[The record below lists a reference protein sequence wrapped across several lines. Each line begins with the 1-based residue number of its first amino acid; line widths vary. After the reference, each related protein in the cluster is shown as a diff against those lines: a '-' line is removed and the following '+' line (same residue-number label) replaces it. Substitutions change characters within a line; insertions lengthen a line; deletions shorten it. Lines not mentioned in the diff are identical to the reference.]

1 MTEPGEDPFDPALAS
16 ESPAEESR
24 GLRALLERHAVDTR
38 PLRIPE
44 YRRILVGQGTSFIGS
59 MLTQVAVPVQIWALT
74 ESPLY
79 VGFVGLAGLVPIVV
93 FGLYGG
99 AIADAVDRRVLYLW
113 SSVGGWVVTLAL
125 LAQTLLDLQNIWLI
139 LALVFVQSGMFA
151 VASSARG
158 AIIPRIV
165 PTELVPAANTL
176 NFTVGNVGQV
186 AGPLIA
192 GLLLVLPNGFAL
204 AYAADAL
211 LFTAALYSVLR
222 LPSIPPQG
230 EVRRPDMR
238 AVAEGLRF
246 IAVRPVLVMS
256 FAVDIAAMVL
266 AMPRSLFPA
275 VADDRFGGQVGP
287 LYAAIAIGAVIAGL
301 SSGWIGRVRRQ
312 GRALTLAI
320 VGWGA
325 AVAVSGLV
333 GQLWLVVALLALAGA
348 FDLVSAVYRQTI
360 LQTYAPD
367 EMRGRMQGV
376 FIAVVA
382 GGPRLG
388 DVRAGATAAVT
399 NPTFSW
405 VAGGVACMAVVIVAG
420 LLVRPFWR
428 YDTSRDLPSAARLGS
443 PVCRSTRTS
452 SGVSTR
458 PPSRMR
464 SVQPRS
470 GSSPRRSAR
479 PTLCTWI
486 GPSPR
491 RVATATSSPRRP
503 SPSSSRSSATRSL
516 SPIPRPASTTA
527 GSSTASRSSS
537 TTGR

>member
-1 MTEPGEDPFDPALAS
+1 MTGPRTRSTPRSAAED
-16 ESPAEESR
+16 PAEEAR
-24 GLRALLERHAVDTR
+24 GLRAVLGRQAVDTR

-44 YRRILVGQGTSFIGS
+44 YRRILIGQGTSFIGS

-74 ESPLY
+74 QSPLY

-113 SSVGGWVVTLAL
+113 SSIGGWVVTLAL
-125 LAQTLLDLQNIWLI
+125 LVQTLLDLSNVWLI

-151 VASSARG
+151 VASSSRG

-211 LFTAALYSVLR
+211 LFTAALYSVLK

-230 EVRRPDMR
+230 EVQRPDWR

-246 IAVRPVLVMS
+246 IALRPVLVMS

-275 VADDRFGGQVGP
+275 VADARFGGQVGP
-287 LYAAIAIGAVIAGL
+287 LYAAIAIGAVVAGL

-325 AVAVSGLV
+325 AVAVSGPGRPALAGRRPAGPRRRVRPGQRRLPPDHPPDLRPRRDARPDAGRLHRRRRRRPAPRRRPRRRHRRGDHTDLLV
-333 GQLWLVVALLALAGA
+333 GGRRRRLHGGGHRRGPDGPVLLAL
-348 FDLVSAVYRQTI
+348 RH
-360 LQTYAPD
+360 
-367 EMRGRMQGV
+367 R
-376 FIAVVA
+376 
-382 GGPRLG
+382 
-388 DVRAGATAAVT
+388 
-399 NPTFSW
+399 
-405 VAGGVACMAVVIVAG
+405 
-420 LLVRPFWR
+420 
-428 YDTSRDLPSAARLGS
+428 
-443 PVCRSTRTS
+443 
-452 SGVSTR
+452 
-458 PPSRMR
+458 
-464 SVQPRS
+464 
-470 GSSPRRSAR
+470 
-479 PTLCTWI
+479 
-486 GPSPR
+486 
-491 RVATATSSPRRP
+491 
-503 SPSSSRSSATRSL
+503 
-516 SPIPRPASTTA
+516 PRPALHGRA
-527 GSSTASRSSS
+527 RARSD
-537 TTGR
+537 

>member
-1 MTEPGEDPFDPALAS
+1 VSQEDPLDAAVAA
-16 ESPAEESR
+16 EAPAEEAR
-24 GLRALLERHAVDTR
+24 GLRALLVRHAVDTR
-38 PLRIPE
+38 PLRIPA
-44 YRRILVGQGTSFIGS
+44 YRRVLIGQGTSFIGS
-59 MLTQVAVPVQIWALT
+59 MLTQVAVPVQVYDLT
-74 ESPLY
+74 RSSLY

-93 FGLYGG
+93 FGIYGG
-99 AIADAVDRRVLYLW
+99 AIADAVDRRLLYLW
-113 SSVGGWVVTLAL
+113 SSIGAWVVTLAL
-125 LAQTLLDLQNIWLI
+125 LAQTLLGIGNVWLI
-139 LALVFVQSGMFA
+139 LALVMVQSALFA
-151 VASSARG
+151 ISSSARG
-158 AIIPRIV
+158 AIVPRIV
-165 PTELVPAANTL
+165 DLELVPAANTL
-176 NFTVGNVGQV
+176 NFTVGNIGGVV
-186 AGPLIA
+186 GPLIA

-222 LPSIPPQG
+222 LPAIPPQG
-230 EVRRPDMR
+230 DRQRPDLR

-275 VADDRFGGQVGP
+275 VADERFGGQVGP

-399 NPTFSW
+399 SPTFSW
-405 VAGGVACMAVVIVAG
+405 VAGGIACMAVVLVAG

-428 YDTSRDLPSAARLGS
+428 YDTARDLPSLAH
-443 PVCRSTRTS
+443 
-452 SGVSTR
+452 
-458 PPSRMR
+458 
-464 SVQPRS
+464 
-470 GSSPRRSAR
+470 
-479 PTLCTWI
+479 
-486 GPSPR
+486 
-491 RVATATSSPRRP
+491 
-503 SPSSSRSSATRSL
+503 
-516 SPIPRPASTTA
+516 
-527 GSSTASRSSS
+527 
-537 TTGR
+537 